1 MAATLRIR
9 QVRSANGSSGRQRD
23 SLRTLG
29 LGRIGKASER
39 PDDPAVRGL
48 IRSVGHLVEVG
59 TASSDDEWDS
69 EKAGG

>member
-1 MAATLRIR
+1 MTGTLKLR
-9 QVRSANGSSGRQRD
+9 QVRSANGGSRKQRE

-48 IRSVGHLVEVG
+48 VRSVDHLVEV
-59 TASSDDEWDS
+59 DD
-69 EKAGG
+69 A